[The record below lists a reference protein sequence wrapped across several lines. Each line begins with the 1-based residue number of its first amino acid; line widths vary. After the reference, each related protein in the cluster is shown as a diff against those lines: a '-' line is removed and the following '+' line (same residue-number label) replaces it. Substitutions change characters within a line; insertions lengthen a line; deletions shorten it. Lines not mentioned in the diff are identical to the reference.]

1 MYRRVGAV
9 EKVLDLYVYAKNWQE
24 VFHLVERHPTL
35 TKAAYL
41 PYAQWLA
48 ENDRYYNATDEYI
61 PEYMHYFIHITLLTT
76 DSQNVR
82 RVSAQLLL
90 PNLSNISFHAFYEL
104 YIY

>member
-1 MYRRVGAV
+1 MFRRVGAV

-48 ENDRYYNATDEYI
+48 ENDRFSECQKGKC
-61 PEYMHYFIHITLLTT
+61 
-76 DSQNVR
+76 S
-82 RVSAQLLL
+82 VSS
-90 PNLSNISFHAFYEL
+90 NL
-104 YIY
+104 